1 VGRRHRP
8 DLARSVDGGRRDEGQ
23 TNQLRVKEPRLLRLV
38 RAQHRQDVS
47 RASLP
52 RDTKAWE
59 EATTRLEAL
68 NDQVFYAASTGVLPR
83 ESLGYELDLELDSRP
98 EEDLAF
104 RDSVVASVRGTV
116 LARVRESLAAHTRD
130 RVRERD
136 TSVRATRFL
145 MDRVE
150 ANLRTQ
156 YPNASFDARAFTRGT
171 ISLIAARDGVIG

>member
-1 VGRRHRP
+1 
-8 DLARSVDGGRRDEGQ
+8 
-23 TNQLRVKEPRLLRLV
+23 LLRLV

-59 EATTRLEAL
+59 EATTRLETL
-68 NDQVFYAASTGVLPR
+68 NDQLFYLASTGVLPR
-83 ESLGYELDLELDSRP
+83 EPLGYELDLELDSRP

-104 RDSVVASVRGTV
+104 RDSVVASVRRTV

-130 RVRERD
+130 RVRESD
-136 TSVRATRFL
+136 ASVRATRSL

-156 YPNASFDARAFTRGT
+156 YPDASFNARASGRRT
-171 ISLIAARDGVIG
+171 ISLIAERGALIA